1 MKYLWMD
8 DHEALAQ
15 RNGARSSSYS
25 QHQSNN
31 NSLLS
36 PTSAAKH
43 LRRHSTISHK
53 MIVIIFIKSSFR
65 SIFKLLSISFRLI
78 FL

>member
-15 RNGARSSSYS
+15 RNGARSSSYTQ

-36 PTSAAKH
+36 PTTAAKH

-53 MIVIIFIKSSFR
+53 MIVIIFIKSFYSFH
-65 SIFKLLSISFRLI
+65 
-78 FL
+78 FLNYIYYLD